1 MAETLIPHIYQVVV
15 KLCVAFQ
22 FTTIGHYS
30 DTLVPQKNLL
40 CHTPWHKM
48 FQFFCKGYA
57 FAYGAPFVTC
67 TLLLTEANFVK
78 QKSLLSDK
86 SNLVYDKI
94 LLLSDK
100 S

>member
-48 FQFFCKGYA
+48 FQFFCKGSDSFVGVNPYA
-57 FAYGAPFVTC
+57 GG
-67 TLLLTEANFVK
+67 
-78 QKSLLSDK
+78 D
-86 SNLVYDKI
+86 
-94 LLLSDK
+94 
-100 S
+100 

>member
-48 FQFFCKGYA
+48 FQFFCKGYPSKRQA
-57 FAYGAPFVTC
+57 GRVLA
-67 TLLLTEANFVK
+67 
-78 QKSLLSDK
+78 KSLTQIKGPYPYPSLSLAPY
-86 SNLVYDKI
+86 NTIELNI
-94 LLLSDK
+94 TE
-100 S
+100 

>member
-48 FQFFCKGYA
+48 FQFFCKGE
-57 FAYGAPFVTC
+57 VVNDDDDDDD
-67 TLLLTEANFVK
+67 E
-78 QKSLLSDK
+78 Q
-86 SNLVYDKI
+86 
-94 LLLSDK
+94 
-100 S
+100 